1 MLPRSAKIEPN
12 HPPFPSFSP
21 IFSPSILSVP
31 ISITRYTNLLAIEAS
46 LRLNFKKKGK
56 NVEGLFIRGERDI
69 ERGDGLPYLTKK
81 PVLSPDIN

>member
-56 NVEGLFIRGERDI
+56 NVEGPFIRGEGI
-69 ERGDGLPYLTKK
+69 SSEGMGYL
-81 PVLSPDIN
+81 I